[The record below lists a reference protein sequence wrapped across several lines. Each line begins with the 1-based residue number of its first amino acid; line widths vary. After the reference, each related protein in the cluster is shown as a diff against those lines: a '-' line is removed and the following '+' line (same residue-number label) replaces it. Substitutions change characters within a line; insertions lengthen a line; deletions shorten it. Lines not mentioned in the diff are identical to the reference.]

1 MKRLICEVCGSNG
14 FTKRDGLFV
23 CDYCETKY
31 TPQEAQK
38 IIIEGPIIIER
49 YAELDKL
56 TTLVEQSFEQQK
68 YADLETFAGEVVRI
82 VPDDEVMHFYRN
94 VGIVGQHTPLLFFER
109 DHALF
114 APYERASFEKK
125 EKLAPLY
132 VQLFEN
138 LYRME
143 AYEAVHEW
151 WALKER
157 TLEAYFHIVN
167 TLKEF
172 VFSMQIHKMPQMEDV
187 DKMKDETI
195 QTMMHMLE
203 TLSKEELKMY
213 DEGKV
218 IPRQKADFTL
228 RQIAYAPRVCLE
240 MSFDA
245 LTDVTLKKEALH
257 RYVRLTKEVKRMT
270 IAVNHGALIR
280 KHRVESL
287 LTEQPFEQKIPQK
300 MREIDKILKEREIEA
315 HWKRYPE
322 EKEKLL
328 QELEQLERDV
338 ENMRLFDLRGRARA
352 SLRKI
357 QIKNELNLKKQKP

>member
-31 TPQEAQK
+31 TSQEAQK

-56 TTLVEQSFEQQK
+56 TALVEQSFEQQK

-82 VPDDEVMHFYRN
+82 VPDDEMMHFYRN
-94 VGIVGQHTPLLFFER
+94 VGIAGQHTPLLFFER
-109 DHALF
+109 DHAIF
-114 APYERASFEKK
+114 APYERASFEQK
-125 EKLAPLY
+125 EELAPLY

-138 LYRME
+138 LYRTE

-187 DKMKDETI
+187 EKMKDETI

-357 QIKNELNLKKQKP
+357 QIKNELNLKK

>member
-1 MKRLICEVCGSNG
+1 MKRLVCEVCGSNG
-14 FTKRDGLFV
+14 FTKRDSLFV

-94 VGIVGQHTPLLFFER
+94 VGIAGQHTPLLFFER
-109 DHALF
+109 DHAIF
-114 APYERASFEKK
+114 APYERASSEQK

-138 LYRME
+138 LYRTE

-172 VFSMQIHKMPQMEDV
+172 VFSMQVHKMPQSEDV
-187 DKMKDETI
+187 EKMKDETI

-245 LTDVTLKKEALH
+245 LTDLTLKKEALQ

-270 IAVNHGALIR
+270 ITVNHGALVR

-300 MREIDKILKEREIEA
+300 MREIDNILKEREIEA

-322 EKEKLL
+322 EKERLL
-328 QELEQLERDV
+328 KELEQLERDIK
-338 ENMRLFDLRGRARA
+338 NMRLFDLRGRFRA
-352 SLRKI
+352 SLRKV
-357 QIKNELNLKKQKP
+357 QIKNELNLKK